1 MTGQRKLTFEQVQE
15 AMKVMI
21 DKSLETPATPT
32 AMAVVDEGGHLLA
45 YATMDGLNLFARG
58 HIIRKAYT
66 AATTGKDSAAHAE
79 ARRDMGV
86 TVAELGDPNLSAVGG
101 GVVARS
107 PEGYILG
114 AISAGGYP
122 SGQADEDL
130 ARLGL
135 NAMNL

>member
-1 MTGQRKLTFEQVQE
+1 MTGQRKLTFVQVQS

-21 DKSLETPATPT
+21 DKSLEIPEIPT

-45 YATMDGLNLFARG
+45 YATMDGLNLFARE
-58 HIIRKAYT
+58 HIIRKTYT
-66 AATTGKDSAAHAE
+66 AAITGKDSAAHAE
-79 ARRDMGV
+79 ARREMGI

-101 GVVARS
+101 GVVIRS

-114 AISAGGYP
+114 AIGAGGYP

-135 NAMNL
+135 KAMNL